1 MLTFAVKTLIQKNMK
16 LQGMFRLP
24 KNRKFGFTPRYYDE
38 AREDFEYRVARAK
51 QEARAESGAEETEEE
66 YIPLRRG
73 ELRRSSK
80 LLNSENKSST
90 VRTFLILGILLMLAY
105 WLFYS

>member
-1 MLTFAVKTLIQKNMK
+1 MK

-38 AREDFEYRVARAK
+38 AKEDFEYRVARAK
-51 QEARAESGAEETEEE
+51 QEAKAESGTDEADED
-66 YIPLRRG
+66 YVPMRRG

-80 LLNSENKSST
+80 LLNSEKSSSSL
-90 VRTFLILGILLMLAY
+90 RTILILGILLMLAY

>member
-1 MLTFAVKTLIQKNMK
+1 MK

-38 AREDFEYRVARAK
+38 AKEDFEYRVARAK
-51 QEARAESGAEETEEE
+51 QEARAESGAEENDEN
-66 YIPLRRG
+66 YVPLRRG
-73 ELRRSSK
+73 ELRRSSR
-80 LLNSENKSST
+80 LLNSDTKSSNL
-90 VRTFLILGILLMLAY
+90 RTIMILGILLMLAY